1 MFSYRDFPEVAIR
14 DLVRLRRRLDEVG
27 FPQKRLDDNLIV
39 GSWNIAQLG
48 RLRDD
53 WVQEGDPVRNLRGLA
68 TIGELVK
75 RFDVLAIQEVKR
87 ETHAIRRL
95 VDEILGPHFG
105 LIMSDVSEGDRGN
118 TERLAFIYD
127 KRRVQLTG
135 LAGEIVL
142 APEDHTPEEWPSQFV
157 RTPYIVGF
165 DAGSLRITLL
175 TVHIHWGDGDE
186 DPAAEVAMLA
196 PEVARRLRDR
206 SADPEAEAHNLILL
220 GDFNMHAGGPGSAF
234 AQALA
239 DAELIIP
246 PELFGI
252 RTTVK
257 ATPTHY
263 DHMAWFSGAL
273 GIPNRHSAGSVP
285 FDDIVYRDRRP
296 GSQIGAR
303 VSDHFPV
310 WVEFSVDRSI
320 EEMAEVLGV
329 EEDSRMI
336 DAEVER

>member
-1 MFSYRDFPEVAIR
+1 MFSYRDFPEIAIR
-14 DLVRLRRRLDEVG
+14 DIVRLRRRLAEVE

-39 GSWNIAQLG
+39 GSWNIAHLG

-53 WVQEGDPVRNLRGLA
+53 WILEGDPVRNLRALA

-75 RFDVLAIQEVKR
+75 RFDILAIQEVKR
-87 ETHAIRRL
+87 ETDAIRRL
-95 VDEILGPHFG
+95 VDELLGPQFG

-127 KRRVQLTG
+127 RRRVQLTG

-142 APEDHTPEEWPSQFV
+142 APEDHAPEQWPTQFV

-165 DAGSLRITLL
+165 DAGSLRLTLL
-175 TVHIHWGDGDE
+175 TVHIHWGDGHDN
-186 DPAAEVAMLA
+186 PAAEVAMLA

-206 SADPEAEAHNLILL
+206 SANPGAEAHNLILL

-234 AQALA
+234 ARALSEA
-239 DAELIIP
+239 GLIIP

-263 DHMAWFSGAL
+263 DHMAWFQGAL
-273 GIPNRHSAGSVP
+273 GFPSRHSAGSVP
-285 FDDIVYRDRRP
+285 FDDIVYRDRP
-296 GSQIGAR
+296 AGSKLAAR

-310 WVEFSVDRSI
+310 WVEFSVDRSV
-320 EEMAEVLGV
+320 EEMAEVLDV
-329 EEDSRMI
+329 RADWRLI
-336 DAEVER
+336 DEEVEA